1 MPLRMLLYVSHA
13 FEKYLNVTGKMNR
26 VYGHELVKIPT
37 PKLVVLYNGNAKDM
51 PFEEVTLKLSDSF
64 EEPDNGDLEA
74 AAHVYNVNSGKY
86 LPSICT
92 PLNDYAKFVDSFR
105 DFAKGAETQED
116 KIKAANLALNT
127 LPDGDVKRYIL
138 SQKGEVIDMLL
149 TEYNEQAVMDA
160 MREEGEE
167 RLASLISVMAKKSD
181 AENIQKAADDKVFRQ
196 RMYKKYSL

>member
-1 MPLRMLLYVSHA
+1 MEQSV
-13 FEKYLNVTGKMNR
+13 
-26 VYGHELVKIPT
+26 
-37 PKLVVLYNGNAKDM
+37 
-51 PFEEVTLKLSDSF
+51 
-64 EEPDNGDLEA
+64 
-74 AAHVYNVNSGKY
+74 
-86 LPSICT
+86 
-92 PLNDYAKFVDSFR
+92 NDYAKFVDSFR